1 MCTRIRGRD
10 RIISDIWRR
19 LVSMTERQF
28 IFWLK
33 GYILDK
39 DVIMLDKKQV
49 SLIKKNLSKISE
61 QYNVEESHGDDDR

>member
-1 MCTRIRGRD
+1 
-10 RIISDIWRR
+10 
-19 LVSMTERQF
+19 MTERQF